1 MQAITF
7 AKGKKQHLKDCKDAL
22 CQSKLGEKYFSSP
35 GSVENAI
42 LEGIRQGN
50 LYVALIGEACIGFT
64 YIIPKGAFHSFPYLH
79 IITIKEEY
87 RGQGV
92 GKALLDYSEW
102 IASEMA
108 DKLFLVVADYNPEA
122 KRFYERNGY
131 QQVGEIP
138 NLYRPGI
145 TEYLMALKSWDRRVR
160 PCLVWRNGTPLA
172 SRVVHRIT
180 EHLSSCEW
188 NLRFFP

>member
-7 AKGKKQHLKDCKDAL
+7 TKGNEQYLKDCKDAL
-22 CQSKLGEKYFSSP
+22 CQSTLGEKYFSSP
-35 GSVENAI
+35 GSAENAI

-50 LYVALIGEACIGFT
+50 LYVALIGEARVGFT

-79 IITIKEEY
+79 IIAVKEEY
-87 RGQGV
+87 RDKGV
-92 GKALLDYSEW
+92 GKALLDYSERM
-102 IASEMA
+102 AFEMA
-108 DKLFLVVADYNPEA
+108 DKLFLVVADFNPDA

-145 TEYLMALKSWDRRVR
+145 TEYLMAKNLKK
-160 PCLVWRNGTPLA
+160 
-172 SRVVHRIT
+172 
-180 EHLSSCEW
+180 
-188 NLRFFP
+188 

>member
-1 MQAITF
+1 MDDFVRHQTVTACWRT
-7 AKGKKQHLKDCKDAL
+7 
-22 CQSKLGEKYFSSP
+22 LGEKYFSSP
-35 GSVENAI
+35 GSAENAI

-50 LYVALIGEACIGFT
+50 LYVALIGEACVGFT

-79 IITIKEEY
+79 IIAMKEEF
-87 RGQGV
+87 RGRGV

-131 QQVGEIP
+131 HQVGEIP
-138 NLYRPGI
+138 KLVPSRNHGISNGKESEKLMYISQLNRNL
-145 TEYLMALKSWDRRVR
+145 
-160 PCLVWRNGTPLA
+160 
-172 SRVVHRIT
+172 
-180 EHLSSCEW
+180 
-188 NLRFFP
+188 

>member
-7 AKGKKQHLKDCKDAL
+7 AKGNEQHLKDCKDAL
-22 CQSKLGEKYFSSP
+22 CRSVLGEKYFSSP
-35 GSVENAI
+35 ENAENAI
-42 LEGIRQGN
+42 FEGIRQGN

-87 RGQGV
+87 RGRGI
-92 GKALLDYSEW
+92 GKALLDYSER
-102 IASEMA
+102 IALEMA
-108 DKLFLVVADYNPEA
+108 DKLFLVVADYNPDA

-131 QQVGEIP
+131 RQVGEIP

-145 TEYLMALKSWDRRVR
+145 TEYLMAKDLK
-160 PCLVWRNGTPLA
+160 
-172 SRVVHRIT
+172 
-180 EHLSSCEW
+180 
-188 NLRFFP
+188 

>member
-7 AKGKKQHLKDCKDAL
+7 AKGNEQQLKDCKAAL
-22 CQSKLGEKYFSSP
+22 CQSTLGEKYFSSP
-35 GSVENAI
+35 GSAENAI

-79 IITIKEEY
+79 IIAMEEEY
-87 RGQGV
+87 RDRGI
-92 GKALLDYSEW
+92 GKALLDYSER
-102 IASEMA
+102 IAFEMA
-108 DKLFLVVADYNPEA
+108 DKLFLVVADYNPDA

-145 TEYLMALKSWDRRVR
+145 TEYLMAKS
-160 PCLVWRNGTPLA
+160 L
-172 SRVVHRIT
+172 IK
-180 EHLSSCEW
+180 
-188 NLRFFP
+188 

>member
-1 MQAITF
+1 MQEITF
-7 AKGKKQHLKDCKDAL
+7 AKGNEQHLKNCRAAL
-22 CQSKLGEKYFSSP
+22 CQSTLGERYFSFP
-35 GSVENAI
+35 GSAENAI
-42 LEGIRQGN
+42 LEGIRQGY

-64 YIIPKGAFHSFPYLH
+64 YIIPKGAFHSYPYLH
-79 IITIKEEY
+79 IIAIKEEY
-87 RGQGV
+87 RGRGV

-138 NLYRPGI
+138 NLYRSGI
-145 TEYLMALKSWDRRVR
+145 TEYLMAK
-160 PCLVWRNGTPLA
+160 
-172 SRVVHRIT
+172 
-180 EHLSSCEW
+180 
-188 NLRFFP
+188 NLIK